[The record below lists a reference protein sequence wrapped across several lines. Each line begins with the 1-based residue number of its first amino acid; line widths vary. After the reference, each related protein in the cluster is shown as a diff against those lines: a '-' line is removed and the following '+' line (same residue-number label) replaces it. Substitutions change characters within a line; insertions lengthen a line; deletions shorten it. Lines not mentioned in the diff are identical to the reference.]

1 MTLTRFLRDV
11 MHFSIPAGTAVGLG
25 MVAAF
30 LAALEV
36 FNLPLVQARTVAT
49 TVMLVVSLYLIVVLE
64 ASGRRRGTAVI
75 ALCLALAALYVVVL
89 LVPFARSFFALAQP
103 TLASALIAA
112 GGCLVAIGGLVLSS
126 DKFVPGGASRGR

>member
-1 MTLTRFLRDV
+1 MTGYLVSLNVFDLGLLQSR
-11 MHFSIPAGTAVGLG
+11 TAATSTLILVG
-25 MVAAF
+25 
-30 LAALEV
+30 
-36 FNLPLVQARTVAT
+36 
-49 TVMLVVSLYLIVVLE
+49 LYLIVVLE